1 MTTPTAMIVDANILL
16 YAVDVDSAFHEPA
29 RDWLEETVNG
39 PVRVGLPW
47 VSLTAFLRIA
57 THPRATR
64 RPLAPDEEWD
74 FVADWLT
81 ADNTWVPTATS
92 RHADV
97 LRDLL
102 VRGDLRGNLV
112 PDAHLAALAIEH
124 GVAVCSADSDFAR
137 FPQLRWINPVA
148 PR

>member
-1 MTTPTAMIVDANILL
+1 MIVDANVLL
-16 YAVDVDSAFHEPA
+16 YAVDVDSTFHEPA
-29 RDWLEETVNG
+29 RDWLEEAVNG

-47 VSLTAFLRIA
+47 ESLTAFLRIA

-64 RPLAPDEEWD
+64 RPLGPVEAWA
-74 FVADWLT
+74 FVADWLN

-92 RHADV
+92 SHADV
-97 LRDLL
+97 LRDLV

-124 GVAVCSADSDFAR
+124 GVAVCSTDTDFAR

-148 PR
+148 RR